1 MEQAD
6 AWELRPGENGPETAA
21 PGATT
26 ARHFINELVKNAATG
41 SETAGAKLKAL
52 AMHLLEAQGWE
63 CVKDIRESLTEPMLA
78 SAIILRDGAA

>member
-6 AWELRPGENGPETAA
+6 AWELLPGENGPESAA

-41 SETAGAKLKAL
+41 SETAGEKKTPDLPPAGPRQFSLRKAT
-52 AMHLLEAQGWE
+52 
-63 CVKDIRESLTEPMLA
+63 I
-78 SAIILRDGAA
+78 